1 VQIGGAAAAVLRG
14 VISPEQQPRMPG
26 AGAGVQ
32 APEAS
37 PGRYVRRHDE
47 VTPDDDGCDDVF
59 RVAVRG
65 PGDDPFDIP
74 AKRAPVERLRRWRV
88 STTLSLLLPNL
99 LACCVQRSL
108 HYYGGCRVLCLPA
121 WFRATLGGA
130 MCGLISPR
138 MPLLYFRRVLVLDF
152 LLLLPYHPNMLMP
165 GLLLRMLSNLFI
177 AAS

>member
-1 VQIGGAAAAVLRG
+1 MRRHRSPTCSPTPAASAASTQTSSWSPPPYPYPHPAFPPLSATPRLTLAVGFVTVAAAAPPSPRGGGGVLSVQIGGAAAAVLRG

-74 AKRAPVERLRRWRV
+74 AKRAPVERLRRWRQ
-88 STTLSLLLPNL
+88 
-99 LACCVQRSL
+99 A
-108 HYYGGCRVLCLPA
+108 A
-121 WFRATLGGA
+121 
-130 MCGLISPR
+130 
-138 MPLLYFRRVLVLDF
+138 LVL
-152 LLLLPYHPNMLMP
+152 N
-165 GLLLRMLSNLFI
+165 
-177 AAS
+177 ASRRFRYS

>member
-1 VQIGGAAAAVLRG
+1 
-14 VISPEQQPRMPG
+14 MPG

-88 STTLSLLLPNL
+88 STTLSLLLPDL
-99 LACCVQRSL
+99 LACAFSARSTTTGVAGCFACLLGFGLRLAAQCV
-108 HYYGGCRVLCLPA
+108 V
-121 WFRATLGGA
+121 
-130 MCGLISPR
+130 
-138 MPLLYFRRVLVLDF
+138 
-152 LLLLPYHPNMLMP
+152 
-165 GLLLRMLSNLFI
+165 
-177 AAS
+177 